1 MPVAEKIAESL
12 IGGNAARAVADV
24 FRTMLG
30 HSVAPVGGV
39 AAPWPADRA
48 ILDPGVQA
56 MVGQVGLVGEINGF
70 ARLYFEETFAREC
83 IGRMLGVEAGELA
96 ALGPEAINDAVGELA
111 NMTIGSFKNGLCDA
125 GHPCKL
131 TIPSVL
137 RVSDFAVADLPRW
150 ATRYVYVFEAN
161 GRRIVLD
168 VLLKLE

>member
-1 MPVAEKIAESL
+1 MPVAEKITEAL
-12 IGGNAARAVADV
+12 VGDHAARAVADV

-30 HSVAPVGGV
+30 YAVAPAGDLVST
-39 AAPWPADRA
+39 WPAGRA
-48 ILDPGVQA
+48 VLDPGVQA
-56 MVGQVGLVGEINGF
+56 MVGQVGLVGAVNGF

-96 ALGPEAINDAVGELA
+96 ALGPETIYDAVGELA

-150 ATRYVYVFEAN
+150 ATRYVHVFDSN
-161 GRRIVLD
+161 GRRVVLD